1 MIISALGVFKVWIR
15 MRVGIGKLLFDYVL
29 KTFSQGN
36 VMLWVLA
43 GIWLTACYIAF
54 R

>member
-1 MIISALGVFKVWIR
+1 MVISALGVFKVWIW
-15 MRVGIGKLLFDYVL
+15 MGVGIGKLLFVFVL
-29 KTFSQGN
+29 KTFSQQN